1 MYPLYLK
8 RKEVNAM
15 TEYGKPEVVVL
26 GDAVRLIQG
35 SKVGKLDAQDPS
47 NEIASD
53 CISED

>member
-1 MYPLYLK
+1 
-8 RKEVNAM
+8 M

-35 SKVGKLDAQDPS
+35 SKVGKLDAQDPN